1 MLLNSS
7 RQAYNQWVKTLR
19 SIALLAAAA
28 LASCLFQLE
37 YNVGGTVTGLKGTGL
52 VLQDNSR
59 DDLRVNANGAFTFSS
74 RIAKGNTYAV
84 TVKTQPSNPAQTCTV
99 RDGSGTMAK
108 ANITGVV
115 INCSQA
121 GRYAYVANQTDG
133 TTGTAG
139 TISAFSIDSANGFLT
154 PIARFASSGAGPVAL
169 VVDPNGAFLYVA
181 NNTSNSVGIFA
192 INDATGALTVTDFSV
207 ATGAGPAALCVDPT
221 GRYLYV
227 ANSGSNTVSAFAIN
241 NGFATP
247 VGSPVAAGNQPV
259 ALQTDPGGNFL
270 YVTDFAGGNVT
281 VLAIDGTTGAL
292 TADVSGSPFG
302 GGSGAGAV
310 SIAIDPAGTFAYVAN
325 EKAATI
331 SAFSIDSTTGALTA
345 SGSPLSTASAPMS
358 IAVDPAGSFVYAAN
372 VTISN
377 DVASY
382 AIASSGALN
391 LSSTAGAQSLPVA
404 VAVDP
409 SGQFVYVA
417 NQNSGNVSVFTV
429 DAATGALAE
438 VAGSPFPAGSGARS
452 IAID

>member
-1 MLLNSS
+1 
-7 RQAYNQWVKTLR
+7 VKTLR
-19 SIALLAAAA
+19 SIAVLAAAG

-37 YNVGGTVTGLKGTGL
+37 YDVGGTVTGLKGTGL

-74 RIAKGNTYAV
+74 RVAKGNTYSV

-99 RDGSGTMAK
+99 QGGSGTIPK

-115 INCSQA
+115 VSCSQA
-121 GRYAYVANQTDG
+121 GRYAYVANQ
-133 TTGTAG
+133 AAN
-139 TISAFSIDSANGFLT
+139 TISAFSIDSVNGFLT
-154 PIARFASSGAGPVAL
+154 PVASFASTGAGPVAL
-169 VVDPNGAFLYVA
+169 AVDPNAKFLYVA
-181 NNTSNSVGIFA
+181 NNASNSVGIFA
-192 INDATGALTVTDFSV
+192 ITDATGALTVTEFSV
-207 ATGAGPAALCVDPT
+207 LVGTGPAALCVDPT

-281 VLAIDGTTGAL
+281 VLAIDGATGAL
-292 TADVSGSPFG
+292 TTGVSGSPFVAG
-302 GGSGAGAV
+302 TGAV
-310 SIAIDPAGTFAYVAN
+310 SIAIDPVGSFAYVAN
-325 EKAATI
+325 QAAATI
-331 SAFSIDSTTGALTA
+331 TAYSIDLSTGFLTP
-345 SGSPLSTASAPMS
+345 SGPPLSTASAPQS
-358 IAVDPAGSFVYAAN
+358 IAVGPAAANFVYAAN
-372 VTISN
+372 VTSSN

-382 AIASSGALN
+382 AITAGSGALT
-391 LSSTAGAQSLPVA
+391 STSTAVARSLPAA

-409 SGQFVYVA
+409 SGLFVYVA
-417 NQNSGNVSVFTV
+417 NQNSGNVSVFGV
-429 DAATGALAE
+429 DASTGALQE
-438 VAGSPFPAGSGARS
+438 VPGSPFLAGSGARS

>member
-1 MLLNSS
+1 
-7 RQAYNQWVKTLR
+7 VKTLR
-19 SIALLAAAA
+19 SIAVLAAAVA
-28 LASCLFQLE
+28 TASCLFQLE
-37 YNVGGTVTGLKGTGL
+37 YSVGGTVTGLKGTGL

-59 DDLRVNANGAFTFSS
+59 DDLRVGANGAFTFSS
-74 RIAKGNTYAV
+74 RVAKGNTYSV

-99 RDGSGTMAK
+99 QGGSGTMAK

-115 INCSQA
+115 VSCSQS

-154 PIARFASSGAGPVAL
+154 PIARFAPTGAGPVAL
-169 VVDPNGAFLYVA
+169 AVDPNGKFLYVA
-181 NNTSNSVGIFA
+181 NNASNTVGIFA
-192 INDATGALTVTDFSV
+192 ITDATGALTVTEFSV
-207 ATGAGPAALCVDPT
+207 LVGSSPAALCVHPT

-227 ANSGSNTVSAFAIN
+227 ANSVSNTISAFAIN
-241 NGFATP
+241 NGVATP

-270 YVTDFAGGNVT
+270 YVADFADGNVT
-281 VLAIDGTTGAL
+281 VLAIDGATGAL
-292 TADVSGSPFG
+292 TTGVSGSPFG

-310 SIAIDPAGTFAYVAN
+310 SIAIDPVGSFAYVAN
-325 EKAATI
+325 QTAATI
-331 SAFSIDSTTGALTA
+331 TAYSIDLTTGALKA
-345 SGSPLSTASAPMS
+345 SGSPLSTSSAPQA
-358 IAVDPAGSFVYAAN
+358 IAVGPAAANFVYAAN
-372 VTISN
+372 VTSTN

-382 AIASSGALN
+382 AIASDGALTWK
-391 LSSTAGAQSLPVA
+391 STAGAQSLPVA

-409 SGQFVYVA
+409 SGLFVYVA

-429 DAATGALAE
+429 DAATGALTPT
-438 VAGSPFPAGSGARS
+438 GSPFLAGSGARS